1 MPCVFNLHFILELI
15 IDRFD
20 QEPFTKQDF
29 VQIRHELV
37 FHIRL
42 DGSNQP
48 EFRLSG
54 VEKWRRCERSAA
66 IQASV
71 RAFASLE
78 HANSPFKKSGL
89 LPASQARGRN
99 DAAGRCS

>member
-1 MPCVFNLHFILELI
+1 MRQWIAEKLRSKAAMPNL
-15 IDRFD
+15 
-20 QEPFTKQDF
+20 
-29 VQIRHELV
+29 
-37 FHIRL
+37 
-42 DGSNQP
+42 P

-71 RAFASLE
+71 GAFASLE